1 MLGALINNDIICY
14 CFISHLVER
23 EKSERGSYCL
33 GPSQRVGWFWKI
45 KPIIWQDTSIFS
57 SAVLRQENPA
67 VARSEH
73 PLFPSPLTSLS
84 LSDASRL
91 SADPYSWRDAG
102 LSEGSC
108 AASDS
113 QQGEG
118 YCPEAE
124 LQHLQQATQKQ
135 DRTWG
140 EWNNHK
146 TLKVCLTE
154 VNGDNALK
162 KTFFKIYAFQWIPV
176 VQFHQTELNNPFILW
191 IENIKW
197 VKKKRN
203 TFFFYE
209 S

>member
-1 MLGALINNDIICY
+1 MFGSLINNDVICY

-23 EKSERGSYCL
+23 GIEEKL
-33 GPSQRVGWFWKI
+33 VGVVLSRPLPKSGLVLEDKVHYMTGYIYFL
-45 KPIIWQDTSIFS
+45 FS
-57 SAVLRQENPA
+57 SPEAGNPA
-67 VARSEH
+67 VAVSEH

-118 YCPEAE
+118 YRPEAE

-135 DRTWG
+135 DRTWAKFLDYVCVCRCPPG
-140 EWNNHK
+140 PCRVDSAPHPRISSESK
-146 TLKVCLTE
+146 TPTI
-154 VNGDNALK
+154 LK
-162 KTFFKIYAFQWIPV
+162 KAHWCTTDRPGC
-176 VQFHQTELNNPFILW
+176 L
-191 IENIKW
+191 
-197 VKKKRN
+197 
-203 TFFFYE
+203 
-209 S
+209 